1 MQKILIFG
9 AHGMLGHVAARYLA
23 ETGAYRVMKCVR
35 SAHAADEISAD
46 VTDSG
51 RVREIL
57 ELQRPDIVLNC
68 VGMLIK
74 ACADDPA
81 LAIMVNSY
89 FPQFLAKCGRDLDYK
104 LVHVSTDCVFSGK
117 KGSYTDTDF
126 RDGDTVYARTKALG
140 EIIDERNL
148 TIRTSIVG
156 PELKDNGTGL
166 FHWFMRQHGE
176 IKGYRLA
183 FWSGVTT
190 LELSKFIHAAIRNK
204 LTGLY
209 QLSMP
214 EKISKYELLKLFQE
228 IWRKDDVTVT
238 PYDDYFC
245 DKSMVG
251 SVRSGFKY
259 TLPADYRNMLT
270 EMKNYMDAADTRHG
284 TLS

>member
-23 ETGAYRVMKCVR
+23 ETGVYRVMKCVR
-35 SAHAADEISAD
+35 NARAADEISAD

-57 ELQRPDIVLNC
+57 EQQRPDIVLNC

-89 FPQFLAKCGRDLDYK
+89 FPQFLAKCGRELGFK

-117 KGSYTDTDF
+117 KGSYADTDF

-140 EIIDERNL
+140 EVIDERNL

-156 PELKDNGTGL
+156 PELKSNGTGL
-166 FHWFMRQHGE
+166 FHWFMQQHGE
-176 IKGYRLA
+176 IKGYRRA

-190 LELSKFIHAAIRNK
+190 LELSKCIHAAIQNE

-214 EKISKYELLKLFQE
+214 EKISKYDLLKLFQE
-228 IWRKDDVTVT
+228 VWNKNDVTVT

-251 SVRSGFKY
+251 SVRSELKY
-259 TLPADYRNMLT
+259 ALPSDYRHMLI
-270 EMKNYMDAADTRHG
+270 ELKDFCR
-284 TLS
+284 

>member
-9 AHGMLGHVAARYLA
+9 AHGMLGHIAARYLA
-23 ETGAYRVMKCVR
+23 ETGDCQVIKCVR
-35 SAHAADEISAD
+35 NARAADEISAD
-46 VTDSG
+46 VTDTR

-57 ELQRPDIVLNC
+57 EQQRPDIVLNC

-89 FPQFLAKCGRDLDYK
+89 FPQFLAKCGRGLGYK

-117 KGSYTDTDF
+117 KGAYTDTDL

-140 EIIDERNL
+140 EVIDDRNL
-148 TIRTSIVG
+148 TIRTSIIG
-156 PELKDNGTGL
+156 PELKDSGTGL
-166 FHWFMRQHGE
+166 FHWFMHQHGE
-176 IKGYRLA
+176 IKGYRRA

-190 LELSKFIHAAIRNK
+190 LELSKFIHAAIRHG

-214 EKISKYELLKLFQE
+214 EKISKYDLLKLFQE
-228 IWRKDDVTVT
+228 IWHKDDVTVA
-238 PYDDYFC
+238 PYDEYFC

-251 SVRSGFKY
+251 SVRPGFGY
-259 TLPADYRNMLT
+259 ALPDDYRHMLI
-270 EMKNYMDAADTRHG
+270 ELKEFCR
-284 TLS
+284 